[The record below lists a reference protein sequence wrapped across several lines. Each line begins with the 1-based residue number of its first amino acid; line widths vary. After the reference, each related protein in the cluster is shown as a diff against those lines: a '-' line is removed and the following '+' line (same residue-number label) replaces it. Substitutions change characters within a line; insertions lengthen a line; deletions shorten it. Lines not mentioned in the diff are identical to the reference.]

1 LNAATII
8 SFSIAYLLLLF
19 GIAYFIDRQSAK
31 GRNLTANPYIYA
43 LSLAVFCTAWTFYG
57 SVGRAATGGL
67 SFLTVYLGPT
77 LTAPLWVLILRKI
90 IIISKFQ
97 KITSVADFISS
108 RHGKSA
114 TLGILATLVALFG
127 IVPYISIQL
136 KAMTFS
142 FNILLG
148 EQSDALTHTLDGS
161 SVLRD
166 LAFYVALVL
175 AVFTIFFGTRHLDP
189 NEKHEGLIGAI
200 AFESI
205 FKLFAF
211 LAVGFFVTFGIY
223 DGFGDLFSQ
232 AAQRPDI
239 ARLMTIDA
247 ANLGGGSWLALL
259 ILSMLAIFLLPR
271 QFHVAVVENNQ
282 SKHVTKALW
291 MFPLYLFII
300 NIFVV
305 PIAFGGLM
313 QFPNGEV
320 EADTFVLNLPLLYEQ
335 NVLAIVVF
343 LGGLSAATSMVI
355 VSTIALSI
363 MLSNNL
369 IVPLLLRTKVISQQ
383 DNEEIS
389 TRLLA
394 TRRLCIVFVLLLA
407 YSYFNAIGTGYTLV
421 SIGLISFTAVAQF
434 APALL
439 GGMYWKGGTKMGAI
453 YGLLIGFLLWAFLLP
468 FPTMDS
474 VNWVANILENGLF
487 GISWL
492 RPDAFLGAGNNDPI
506 PLALFWSLFFN
517 LVFYIGISLFT
528 SPSAIER
535 TQAALFV
542 DIYKYTNIGGE
553 IDVTKREAPFHD
565 IKMILNRFLGKE
577 RAEQL
582 LSEYSNS
589 EDIDLEKLTT
599 ANAELVNY
607 AEKNLAG
614 SIGAASAR
622 VIITS
627 VAKEAPVS
635 LEELMRVL
643 DQTQEIVEYSHELE
657 EKSRELEET
666 THQLKVANEALKELD
681 GLKNNFITNVTHEL
695 RTPITSIK
703 SFSNILFKNKNLDS
717 TQHEEFLGIIVS
729 ESNRIARLIN
739 QVLDIEKLQAN
750 RLEWDFQVID
760 LREVLADSVSSVKS
774 LCQDKN
780 IRLRYDVPTK
790 PYTIIGDKD
799 RLVQATLNLLSN
811 AVKFCPEKN
820 GLIGIQLTSKN
831 HYVELS
837 IWDNGEGIAPE
848 FLPYLFDRF
857 TQDATL
863 SKPAGSGLGL
873 YITKEIID
881 RHKGEILVKSEQGKG
896 TKFLITFKNE
906 TSSNSI

>member
-1 LNAATII
+1 MNAATII

-31 GRNLTANPYIYA
+31 GWNLTANPYIYA

-108 RHGKSA
+108 RYGKSA

-148 EQSDALTHTLDGS
+148 EESGTLTNTLDGS
-161 SVLRD
+161 SITRD

-211 LAVGFFVTFGIY
+211 LAVGFFVTYGIY

-239 ARLMTIDA
+239 VRLMTIDA

-259 ILSMLAIFLLPR
+259 LLSMLAIFLLPR
-271 QFHVAVVENNQ
+271 QFHVAVVENNH

-320 EADTFVLNLPLLYEQ
+320 EADTFVLNLPLLYKQ
-335 NVLAIVVF
+335 NTLAIIVF

-389 TRLLA
+389 SRLLA
-394 TRRLCIVFVLLLA
+394 TRRLCIVLVLLLA
-407 YSYFNAIGTGYTLV
+407 YGYFNAIGTGYTLV

-434 APALL
+434 APSLL
-439 GGMYWKGGTKMGAI
+439 GGMYWKGGTKKGAI
-453 YGLLIGFLLWAFLLP
+453 WSLFVGFLIWAFLLP
-468 FPTMDS
+468 FPTMGS
-474 VNWVANILENGLF
+474 VDWVANILENGVF
-487 GISWL
+487 SFSGL
-492 RPDAFLGAGNNDPI
+492 RPDAFLGTGNTDPI

-517 LVFYIGISLFT
+517 LVFYVGVSLFT
-528 SPSAIER
+528 NPSAIER

-542 DIYKYTNIGGE
+542 DIYKYTNSGGE

-565 IKMILNRFLGKE
+565 IKMILSRFLGKE

-582 LSEYSNS
+582 LNEYSNS

-599 ANAELVNY
+599 ANADLVNY

-614 SIGAASAR
+614 AIGAASAR

-627 VAKEAPVS
+627 VAKEEPLS

-643 DQTQEIVEYSHELE
+643 DQTQEIVEYSRELE
-657 EKSRELEET
+657 QKSRELEET
-666 THQLKVANEALKELD
+666 THQLKIANEALKELD

-703 SFSNILFKNKNLDS
+703 SFSNILFSNKNLDN
-717 TQHEEFLGIIVS
+717 TQREEFLGIIVS

-739 QVLDIEKLQAN
+739 QVLDIEKLQTN
-750 RLEWDFQVID
+750 RVEWDFQPLD
-760 LREVLADSVSSVKS
+760 LREVLTDSMASVKS

-780 IRLRYDVPTK
+780 IRLNYNAPDESCAVV
-790 PYTIIGDKD
+790 GDKD

-820 GLIGIQLTSKN
+820 GLIDIQLTPKN
-831 HYVELS
+831 GNIELS
-837 IWDNGEGIAPE
+837 IWDNGQGISKK

-873 YITKEIID
+873 YITKEIIE
-881 RHKGEILVKSEQGKG
+881 RHQGKISVKSKQGKG
-896 TKFLITFKNE
+896 TKFLVKLKRKAINE
-906 TSSNSI
+906 N

>member
-1 LNAATII
+1 MNIATVI

-108 RHGKSA
+108 RYGKSSG
-114 TLGILATLVALFG
+114 LGMLATLVALFG
-127 IVPYISIQL
+127 VVPYISIQL

-142 FNILLG
+142 FNILLSEG
-148 EQSDALTHTLDGS
+148 NRSFTNILDGS
-161 SVLRD
+161 TMIRD
-166 LAFYVALVL
+166 LAFYMAMVL
-175 AVFTIFFGTRHLDP
+175 AIFTIFFGTRHLDP

-205 FKLFAF
+205 FKLIAF
-211 LAVGFFVTFGIY
+211 LAVGIFVTFGIY

-232 AAQRPDI
+232 AINNPSTAG
-239 ARLMTIDA
+239 LMTLDTA
-247 ANLGGGSWLALL
+247 SLGGGSWLALL
-259 ILSMLAIFLLPR
+259 LLSMLAIFLLPR
-271 QFHVAVVENNQ
+271 QFHVAVVENNH
-282 SKHVTKALW
+282 SNYVYKALW
-291 MFPLYLFII
+291 LFPLYLFII
-300 NIFVV
+300 NIFVL

-313 QFPNGEV
+313 QFPDGTV

-335 NVLAIVVF
+335 NILALVVF

-369 IVPLLLRTKVISQQ
+369 IVPLLIRTKIIGKQ
-383 DNEEIS
+383 DNEEIAS
-389 TRLLA
+389 RLLA
-394 TRRLCIVFVLLLA
+394 TRRLCICLVLFLA
-407 YSYFNAIGTGYTLV
+407 YGYFNAIGTGYTLV

-434 APALL
+434 APSLL
-439 GGMYWKGGTKMGAI
+439 GGMYWKGGTKTGAMC
-453 YGLLIGFLLWAFLLP
+453 GLIAGFLIWAFLLP
-468 FPTMDS
+468 FPTMGS
-474 VNWVANILENGLF
+474 VNWVAYILENGMW

-492 RPDAFLGAGNNDPI
+492 RPEAFLGINNPDPI

-517 LVFYIGISLFT
+517 MTFYVGLSLFT
-528 SPSAIER
+528 NPSAIER

-542 DIYKYTNIGGE
+542 DIYKYTDSGGD
-553 IDVTKREAPFHD
+553 IDIAKREAPLHD

-582 LSEYSNS
+582 LNEYSIS
-589 EDIDLEKLTT
+589 ENIDLEKLTT
-599 ANAELVNY
+599 ANADLVSY
-607 AEKNLAG
+607 TEKNLAG
-614 SIGAASAR
+614 AIGAASAR

-627 VAKEAPVS
+627 VAKEQPVS

-643 DQTQEIVEYSHELE
+643 DQTQEIVQYSQELE
-657 EKSRELEET
+657 QKSQELEET
-666 THQLKVANEALKELD
+666 TKQLKVANESLKELD
-681 GLKNNFITNVTHEL
+681 SLKNNFITNVTHEL

-703 SFSNILFKNKNLDS
+703 SFSGILFKNKDLDS
-717 TQHEEFLGIIVS
+717 EQREEFLGIIVS

-739 QVLDIEKLQAN
+739 QVLDIEKLQTN
-750 RLEWDFQVID
+750 QIKWEFEPLD
-760 LREVLADSVSSVKS
+760 LRDVLADSVSSVKS

-780 IRLRYDVPTK
+780 IRLNYNVSDESCKV
-790 PYTIIGDKD
+790 IGDRD

-820 GLIGIQLTSKN
+820 GLIDIQLAPKN
-831 HYVELS
+831 GNIELS
-837 IWDNGEGIAPE
+837 IWDNGQGISLE
-848 FLPYLFDRF
+848 FLPYVFDRF

-873 YITKEIID
+873 YITKEIIE
-881 RHKGEILVKSEQGKG
+881 RHGGKISVKSERGEG
-896 TKFLITFKNE
+896 TKFLVQLKNNE
-906 TSSNSI
+906 IS